1 MHTKL
6 SHKLPRCAYV
16 GNPGLFNRHINA
28 CNKCLDLSAAFDMI
42 NIDLLLK
49 RMKIMG
55 LPDDLTDLISVWLR
69 DRSVSEWK
77 NQSGLVKG
85 NFR

>member
-1 MHTKL
+1 MYSKRR
-6 SHKLPRCAYV
+6 KERKEIKKEKQNKKKKERRKERKKERLP
-16 GNPGLFNRHINA
+16 
-28 CNKCLDLSAAFDMI
+28 
-42 NIDLLLK
+42 K